1 MTARTIQRIAL
12 FWLICLHRPS
22 TLTLAFSV
30 SVSSPPPSLACPRA
44 SPATGLDNRFYEWK
58 HGQRIRYQRTELKP
72 GAEPVLLIHGLF
84 VNSDHWRHTLKFLD
98 EAGYNAYAIDLFGC
112 GYSDK
117 PPAAS
122 EVAQKCN
129 GENGR
134 FDDNHPSILSNIPLG
149 SPKGGPQ
156 NRVVDIDLRHPLSSP
171 YNFYTWAEQ
180 IVDFC
185 QDVILQ
191 DDKQHKQV
199 SLVCNSIGTIS
210 SFQACIDQPDLF
222 KGVFVV
228 CPNFRELHSA
238 EVPYAQVTMAVV
250 RAIQKLLRERGQV
263 VFDALAKPDIVREIL
278 KEPYAIDEAV
288 DDELVKV
295 LLDPLLTEG
304 SSQVV
309 FDTLSYSAGPLP
321 EQQLRQFP
329 EGKPVWVVYGDQDPW
344 TPGPRVEALTNYAAV
359 EKVTRLRNVGH
370 CPHDEAPEQ
379 VHQLLLEF
387 MERLRRKE

>member
-1 MTARTIQRIAL
+1 V
-12 FWLICLHRPS
+12 
-22 TLTLAFSV
+22 AFSA
-30 SVSSPPPSLACPRA
+30 SVASSSPPSFPACPPV
-44 SPATGLDNRFYEWK
+44 SPVTGLENRFYEWK

-84 VNSDHWRHTLKFLD
+84 VCSDHWRHTLKGLD

-122 EVAQKCN
+122 ELAQKCN

-134 FDDNHPSILSNIPLG
+134 FDDDNHPSILSKIPLG
-149 SPKGGPQ
+149 SLKGGPQ
-156 NRVVDIDLRHPLSSP
+156 NRIVDVDLRHPLGSP
-171 YNFYTWAEQ
+171 YNFYTWANQ

-185 QDVILQ
+185 QDVVLQ

-210 SFQACIDQPDLF
+210 SFQACMDQPDLF

-238 EVPYAQVTMAVV
+238 EVPYAKYLMVVLRAV
-250 RAIQKLLRERGQV
+250 QKLLRERGQV
-263 VFDALAKPDIVREIL
+263 VFDALAKPDIVKEIL
-278 KEPYAIDEAV
+278 KVPYAVDAAV
-288 DDELVKV
+288 DDQLVKV

-309 FDTLSYSAGPLP
+309 FDLLSYSAGPLP

-329 EGKPVWVVYGDQDPW
+329 EGIPVWIVYGDQDPW
-344 TPGPRVEALTNYAAV
+344 TPGPRVEALANYPAV
-359 EKVTRLRNVGH
+359 EKVVSLSRVGH
-370 CPHDEAPEQ
+370 CPHDESPET
-379 VHQLLLEF
+379 VNPLLIEF
-387 MERLRRKE
+387 LQRLDHE